1 MFEELLSASVFSA
14 LFQVIMIDLVLA
26 GDNAI
31 VIGLAAAGLP
41 ADQRGKVIAVGIAAA
56 TVLRIVLAMLTTQ
69 LLAIV
74 GLLLAGGVLL
84 LWVSWK
90 MWRELHHSS
99 HAEDDAANAL
109 EGDTNADHPDLPGAP
124 APRKTFRQAAW
135 QILVA
140 DLSMS
145 LDNVLAVGGAA
156 REHPWVLIF
165 GLALSIA
172 LMAIA
177 AAYIA
182 RLLQQHRWIGFVG
195 LAVIVYV
202 SLEMIWR
209 GWIEVAPLVISLLPP
224 DVGAMMGTGAWRLLA
239 AAVVVL
245 VAISFLAS
253 RLVARRHPTTE

>member
-1 MFEELLSASVFSA
+1 MFEEFLTASMFTA

-41 ADQRGKVIAVGIAAA
+41 AHQRGKVIFIGIAAA
-56 TVLRIVLAMLTTQ
+56 TILRIVLALVATQ

-90 MWRELHHSS
+90 MWRELHHSA

-109 EGDTNADHPDLPGAP
+109 EGDAHAAHGGLPGPA
-124 APRKTFRQAAW
+124 APRKTFGQAAW
-135 QILVA
+135 QIVLA

-156 REHPWVLIF
+156 REHPWVLVF

-172 LMAIA
+172 LMALA
-177 AAYIA
+177 ASYIA
-182 RLLQQHRWIGFVG
+182 RLLQRHRWIGFVG
-195 LAVIVYV
+195 LAIIVYV
-202 SLEMIWR
+202 SVEMIWR
-209 GWIEVAPLVISLLPP
+209 GWIEVAPVLVTVLPP
-224 DVGAMMGTGAWRLLA
+224 TLASSVGPGAWRLA
-239 AAVVVL
+239 AATVVVSIA
-245 VAISFLAS
+245 AIAAV
-253 RLVARRHPTTE
+253 RLLGRRQPVSG